1 YEKAELAGVP
11 AEALHG
17 IEDMMS
23 AKEIYLQTSF
33 EKIKEQYGTVAAFI
47 HDGIGVST
55 QEINDLKKIYLL

>member
-1 YEKAELAGVP
+1 
-11 AEALHG
+11 
-17 IEDMMS
+17 MMS
-23 AKEIYLQTSF
+23 EKEIYLQTSF